1 MNINIKELPNF
12 IMDTEDEETI
22 INETSFVESPAT
34 GFNFLKFSKSD
45 VKEFKFSNLESKGH
59 QRMASGLWFAPDTK
73 YIRNSDNMYYTV
85 EFRKEDLKDALLKY
99 LKSDFANN
107 TKVEHEGDYQD
118 GFISMEHWIY
128 EDENTKSPVFGLSV
142 SDLGYNPAEIKVGSI
157 FKTVFVQN
165 ESFWDE
171 MVVTGKVNGF
181 SIGGL
186 FNLKEE
192 KKAFNEYFNKVEIP
206 VAEVE
211 AVSEIKEEV
220 SETVVSADANVL
232 DEGVEVEG
240 EAADEIIEEPAKQI
254 EPTNLEIMNKF
265 VELQSK
271 LENYISENSLLKV
284 NVENKEKELALLQIE
299 NGELLAQ
306 KAKQEEVITKQ
317 TAHLKDS
324 PIKPIS
330 PVKSAEIKV
339 TPDKSKNG
347 KMIGNIWVPFD

>member
-73 YIRNSDNMYYTV
+73 YMRNSGNMYYTV
-85 EFRKEDLKDALLKY
+85 EFKKEDLKEALLKY
-99 LKSDFANN
+99 LKSDFSNN
-107 TKVEHEGDYQD
+107 VKVEHKGEYQD

-128 EDENTKSPVFGLSV
+128 ENENTLSPVFGLSV
-142 SDLGYNPAEIKVGSI
+142 SDLGYDPSEIKVGSI
-157 FKTVFVQN
+157 FKTVFVES
-165 ESFWDE
+165 ESFWNE
-171 MVVTGKVNGF
+171 QVLTEKVNGF

-192 KKAFNEYFNKVEIP
+192 KKAFDQYFSTIQATASEAIKE
-206 VAEVE
+206 EVI
-211 AVSEIKEEV
+211 EIKEEV
-220 SETVVSADANVL
+220 IEVIAADSLSVVSAEASLL
-232 DEGVEVEG
+232 DEKVEVEN
-240 EAADEIIEEPAKQI
+240 EDLPSIEIPAEIVKESPELSSFAKKLEE
-254 EPTNLEIMNKF
+254 LS
-265 VELQSK
+265 SK
-271 LENYISENSLLKV
+271 LENYISENSLLKTQ
-284 NVENKEKELALLQIE
+284 NEQYKLENALKED
-299 NGELLAQ
+299 
-306 KAKQEEVITKQ
+306 VIANQ
-317 TAHLKDS
+317 AAHLKDS
-324 PIKPIS
+324 PIKNTNPA
-330 PVKSAEIKV
+330 KSATVEI